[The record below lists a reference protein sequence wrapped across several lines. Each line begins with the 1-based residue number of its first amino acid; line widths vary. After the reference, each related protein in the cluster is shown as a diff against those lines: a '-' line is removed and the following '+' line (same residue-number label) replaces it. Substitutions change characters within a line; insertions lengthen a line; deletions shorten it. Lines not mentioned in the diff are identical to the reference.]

1 MFVYL
6 RELVPYK
13 KSITTIHKVIKSY
26 QMDID

>member
-6 RELVPYK
+6 RELVLYK
-13 KSITTIHKVIKSY
+13 KSITTVYKVIKSY

>member
-6 RELVPYK
+6 KELVPYK
-13 KSITTIHKVIKSY
+13 KSITSVHKVIKSY